1 MTIASAKAFRSVPK
15 EMRKT
20 LTVDN
25 GKEFAYFKQLEKKQV
40 SLFISPTL
48 IRLGSAVQ
56 MKIPTA

>member
-1 MTIASAKAFRSVPK
+1 
-15 EMRKT
+15 MRKT